1 VIVTRDTKTVDLAS
15 IRERLTATIEP
26 LFDNVPLPDKL
37 QRLTAAALDS
47 VPGVDGYGVCLFDG
61 DSVAVQA
68 SSGDLVD
75 RLHAVQESLEDG
87 PCWETLHGGKPTAVY
102 EDILPAGSDVE
113 VTTYREAAGRAGVR
127 SQLSVRIQPRKRL
140 FGALT
145 VISTTT
151 ERAPIQAES
160 LELIGNFVGLAVDQA
175 VLRGGIDEGLRGRT
189 VIGEAIGILMER
201 FELDEDV
208 AFDYLKRQSST
219 TNRKLRDVAETVVS
233 DRRGS

>member
-1 VIVTRDTKTVDLAS
+1 VTPDTKTVDLAS

-61 DSVAVQA
+61 ADVAVQA
-68 SSGDLVD
+68 SSGHLVD
-75 RLHAVQESLEDG
+75 RLHAVQESLGEG
-87 PCWETLHGGKPTAVY
+87 PCWETLHGGKPWSAY
-102 EDILPAGSDVE
+102 EDIVATGPDCE
-113 VTTYREAAGRAGVR
+113 VTTYREAAGRAGIR

-145 VISTTT
+145 VVSTTSG
-151 ERAPIQAES
+151 RAPIQAES

-201 FELDEDV
+201 FELAEDV

-219 TNRKLRDVAETVVS
+219 TNRKLRDVAEDLVAE
-233 DRRGS
+233 RRGS

>member
-1 VIVTRDTKTVDLAS
+1 VTRESKTVDLAS

-47 VPGVDGYGVCLFDG
+47 VPGIDGYGVCLFDG
-61 DSVAVQA
+61 DSAAVQA
-68 SSGDLVD
+68 SSGDVVD
-75 RLHAVQESLEDG
+75 QLHAVQESLHDG
-87 PCWETLHGGKPTAVY
+87 PCWETLHGGKPRAVY
-102 EDILPAGSDVE
+102 EDIVATGSGE